1 MGGLT
6 FNELTE
12 LLELVYIEALSNLDE
27 DLLPLILKPIQWY
40 QTLVR
45 LLQTRY
51 SDSHR

>member
-27 DLLPLILKPIQWY
+27 DLLPLILKPEIYLKDQWNKIN
-40 QTLVR
+40 
-45 LLQTRY
+45 
-51 SDSHR
+51 